1 MADTPATTDDPFDL
15 YSVDSGQIRTG
26 RYQDA
31 LADLTRQQFEDYK
44 KRYLPVQEKLFSLAT
59 DDSLLTEQLERN
71 QQNIDSNFK
80 IAKESEDR
88 QLARLGVSAANSKQ
102 DNNNNNLLKSL
113 TTASV
118 NNETRSSVDDLQNK
132 ILTGQGGAT
141 STLADIGNV

>member
-88 QLARLGVSAANSKQ
+88 QLALFVIFE
-102 DNNNNNLLKSL
+102 LLP
-113 TTASV
+113 
-118 NNETRSSVDDLQNK
+118 R
-132 ILTGQGGAT
+132 
-141 STLADIGNV
+141 

>member
-44 KRYLPVQEKLFSLAT
+44 SRYLPVQEKLFSLAT

-88 QLARLGVSAANSKQ
+88 QLARFGVNAANSKQ

>member
-88 QLARLGVSAANSKQ
+88 QLARFGVNAANSKQ

>member
-1 MADTPATTDDPFDL
+1 MTNIGIIAGGGRLPIVIGKNL
-15 YSVDSGQIRTG
+15 LKSV
-26 RYQDA
+26 A
-31 LADLTRQQFEDYK
+31 
-44 KRYLPVQEKLFSLAT
+44 KLFSLAT

-88 QLARLGVSAANSKQ
+88 QLARFGVNAANSKQ